1 MRLPRVVRRLPRA
14 GRRLPGVTRRPR
26 QVRLRVFAVLVVTL
40 MGTLFGRLTVVQ
52 IGEHD
57 GYVRAAKQVNT
68 RVVVQPAVRG
78 RILDAARKPLAD
90 NTSAAFVTV
99 ERSALLAAKDG
110 GRSLIGRVATLL
122 RMPFD
127 QLWSK
132 TYLCGTAGAPGQPL
146 CFNGSP
152 YQPIPIAQGV
162 DPQRALSLLEQPE
175 NFPGIGVGAQPVRH
189 YPHLDGLEASHV
201 LGYLDRATAADVTR
215 AAGEI
220 ADTDL
225 VGRSGLEAQYDT
237 VLRGVSGRTTV
248 SINPRSVVTGQISA
262 TDAVPG
268 DDVITHL
275 SAPIQSASERALA
288 DAITAARSQGW
299 KADSGAAVVMDV
311 TNGAVVAAAS
321 YPSYRPEVWTGGIS
335 EANLLA
341 LTDAKA
347 GTPLVSRLTS
357 SVFSPASTFKVISLP
372 AAVNAGNSLSGTY
385 NCGASFRVGN
395 RDFHNYESTAHGVIN
410 LHTALVISCDTIF
423 YQFAYTSWLSQGG
436 LAAKTDAADPFVAM
450 AKSYG
455 LGVRTGIDLPGES
468 AGRIPDRAWKQQ
480 SWDDTRIDTCARA
493 RTGYPE
499 VASTDPARAVYLKD
513 LAVENCQTGFQFR
526 AGDAANFA
534 IGQGDVAVSPLQMAS
549 VYAAIANGGTL
560 WTPQVAAAFAT
571 PDGTLVRT
579 IEPTA
584 RGQVGLSAPMLTFLH
599 SALRG
604 VVTDGTAKAAFAG
617 FPLASYPIAG
627 KTGTAEVFGK
637 QTTSWFVSYAPADK
651 PKYAVVVVVSQAG
664 TGAET
669 SAPAVRKIY
678 DAIRLQP

>member
-1 MRLPRVVRRLPRA
+1 MAARRSY
-14 GRRLPGVTRRPR
+14 
-26 QVRLRVFAVLVVTL
+26 QVRLWVFVVLVVVL
-40 MGTLFGRLTVVQ
+40 MGTLLARLAVVQ
-52 IGEHD
+52 IGDHD
-57 GYVRAAKQVNT
+57 AYALAATQVNT
-68 RVVVQPAVRG
+68 RVIVQPAVRG

-99 ERSALLAAKDG
+99 ERSALLSAKDG
-110 GRSLIGRVATLL
+110 GRALVGRVAALL
-122 RMPFD
+122 GMPSA
-127 QLWSK
+127 QLWGK
-132 TYLCGTAGAPGQPL
+132 TYLCGTSGAPKAPL

-189 YPHLDGLEASHV
+189 YPHLDGLQASHV
-201 LGYLDRATAADVTR
+201 LGYLDRATVADVNGP
-215 AAGEI
+215 AGRI

-225 VGRSGLEAQYDT
+225 VGRSGLEAQYDV

-248 SINPRSVVTGQISA
+248 SIDPRSVVTGQISA
-262 TDAVPG
+262 TSPIPG
-268 DDVITHL
+268 QDVITHL
-275 SAPIQSASERALA
+275 SAPIQAASEKALT
-288 DAITAARSQGW
+288 DAITAARSRGW

-335 EANLLA
+335 VRDLAA
-341 LTDAKA
+341 LTDARA

-357 SVFSPASTFKVISLP
+357 SVFSPASTFKAISLP
-372 AAVNAGNSLSGTY
+372 AAINAGNSLSGTY

-423 YQFAYTSWLSQGG
+423 YQFAYRSWLSQGG
-436 LAAKTDAADPFVAM
+436 LAATSDAGDPFVAM
-450 AKSYG
+450 AKDYG
-455 LGVRTGIDLPGES
+455 LGVRTGIDLPGET

-480 SWDDTRIDTCARA
+480 SWDDTKVDTCARA
-493 RTGYPE
+493 VGGYPD
-499 VASTDPARAVYLKD
+499 VARTDPTRAVYLKA

-534 IGQGDVAVSPLQMAS
+534 IGQGDVAVTPLQMAS
-549 VYAAIANGGTL
+549 AYAAIANGGTL
-560 WTPQVAAAFAT
+560 WTPQIAAAFAK

-579 IEPTA
+579 IMPRA
-584 RGQVGLSAPMLTFLH
+584 RGQVGLSPSMLAFLH

-617 FPLASYPIAG
+617 FPLASYPVAG

-637 QTTSWFVSYAPADK
+637 QSTSWFVSYAPANK

-669 SAPAVRKIY
+669 SAPAVRQIY
-678 DAIRLQP
+678 EAIRSQP

>member
-1 MRLPRVVRRLPRA
+1 MNLPLA
-14 GRRLPGVTRRPR
+14 DRRLPGVTRRPR
-26 QVRLRVFAVLVVTL
+26 QVRLWVFVVLVVTL

-57 GYVRAAKQVNT
+57 GYVRAARQVNT
-68 RVVVQPAVRG
+68 RVIVQPAVRG

-99 ERSALLAAKDG
+99 ERSVLLAAKDG
-110 GRSLIGRVATLL
+110 GRALIGRVATLL
-122 RMPFD
+122 RMPFV

-132 TYLCGTAGAPGQPL
+132 TYLCGTTGAPRAPR

-162 DPQRALSLLEQPE
+162 DPGRALSLLEQPE

-189 YPHLDGLEASHV
+189 YPHLDGLQASHV
-201 LGYLDRATAADVTR
+201 LGYLDRATVADVKR
-215 AAGEI
+215 AAGQI

-248 SINPRSVVTGQISA
+248 SIDPRSVVTGQISA

-268 DDVITHL
+268 EDVITHL
-275 SAPIQSASERALA
+275 SAPIQAASEKALA
-288 DAITAARSQGW
+288 DAIAGARSRGW
-299 KADSGAAVVMDV
+299 RADSGAAVVMDV

-321 YPSYRPEVWTGGIS
+321 YPSYRAEVWTGGIS

-341 LTDAKA
+341 LTDPKA

-423 YQFAYTSWLSQGG
+423 YQFAYRSWLSQGG
-436 LAAKTDAADPFVAM
+436 LAAKTDARDPFVAM
-450 AKSYG
+450 AKDYG
-455 LGVRTGIDLPGES
+455 LGVRTGIDLPGET
-468 AGRIPDRAWKQQ
+468 AGRIPDRGWKQQ
-480 SWDDTRIDTCARA
+480 NWDDTRVDTCARA
-493 RTGYPE
+493 RTGYPD
-499 VASTDPARAVYLKD
+499 VAGTDPARAVYLKA

-534 IGQGDVAVSPLQMAS
+534 IGQGDVAVTPLQMAS

-560 WTPQVAAAFAT
+560 WTPQVAAAFAK

-579 IEPTA
+579 IEPRA
-584 RGQVGLSAPMLTFLH
+584 HGQVALSPRILAFLH

-637 QTTSWFVSYAPADK
+637 QTTSWFVSYAPANK

-669 SAPAVRKIY
+669 SAPAVRTIY

>member
-1 MRLPRVVRRLPRA
+1 MRLPRV
-14 GRRLPGVTRRPR
+14 GGRLPGVARRPH
-26 QVRLRVFAVLVVTL
+26 QVRLWVFVVLVVTL
-40 MGTLFGRLTVVQ
+40 MGTLFGRLAVVQ

-57 GYVRAAKQVNT
+57 GYVRAARQVNT

-90 NTSAAFVTV
+90 NTSTAFVTV

-110 GRSLIGRVATLL
+110 GRALIGRVATLL
-122 RMPFD
+122 RMPFA

-132 TYLCGTAGAPGQPL
+132 TYLCGTTGAPRAPL

-189 YPHLDGLEASHV
+189 YPHLDGLQASHV
-201 LGYLDRATAADVTR
+201 LGYLDRATVADVNR
-215 AAGEI
+215 AAGQI

-248 SINPRSVVTGQISA
+248 SIDPRSVVTGQISA

-268 DDVITHL
+268 EDVITHL
-275 SAPIQSASERALA
+275 SAPIQAASEKALA
-288 DAITAARSQGW
+288 DAIAGARSRGW

-410 LHTALVISCDTIF
+410 LHTAIVISCDTIF
-423 YQFAYTSWLSQGG
+423 YQFAYRSWLSQGG
-436 LAAKTDAADPFVAM
+436 LAAKSDAGDPFVAM
-450 AKSYG
+450 AKDYG
-455 LGVRTGIDLPGES
+455 LGVRTGIDLPGET

-480 SWDDTRIDTCARA
+480 NWDGTKIDTCARA
-493 RTGYPE
+493 RTGYPD
-499 VASTDPARAVYLKD
+499 VAGTDPARAVYLKA

-534 IGQGDVAVSPLQMAS
+534 IGQGDVAVTPLQMAS
-549 VYAAIANGGTL
+549 AYAAIANGGTL
-560 WTPQVAAAFAT
+560 WTPQVAAAFAK

-579 IEPTA
+579 IEPRA
-584 RGQVGLSAPMLTFLH
+584 HGQVGLSPRMLAFLH

-637 QTTSWFVSYAPADK
+637 QTTSWFVSYAPANK

-669 SAPAVRKIY
+669 SAPAVRTIY
-678 DAIRLQP
+678 DAIRSLP